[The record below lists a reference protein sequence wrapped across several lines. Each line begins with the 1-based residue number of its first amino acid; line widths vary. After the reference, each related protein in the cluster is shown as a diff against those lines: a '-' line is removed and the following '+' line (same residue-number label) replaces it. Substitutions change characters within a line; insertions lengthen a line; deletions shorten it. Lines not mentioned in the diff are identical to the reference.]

1 MDDITHGANSFP
13 NTRSFLL
20 HDTITQV
27 FYCQYHYH
35 VRSDDTHRS
44 VVAFLSAL
52 ATSEEWRLL
61 TLKPACGAKDLQ
73 SDQGTALWRTKARL
87 TPSFWTREA
96 QKN

>member
-61 TLKPACGAKDLQ
+61 TLKPACGAEYLQ
-73 SDQGTALWRTKARL
+73 SEPGNRCVAHKGKAYPQL
-87 TPSFWTREA
+87 LDT
-96 QKN
+96 